1 MSKLKKKLAGL
12 LCAVMALSCCL
23 VSASAFEAGDAG
35 QYDIDGNLSCYVNA
49 MGGIDFGAQV
59 FKDVTVNVDESG
71 NATATISLG
80 TGTGTIYSVPHTDFV
95 DPQVTPCYYDAAGE
109 VQDAQYTISE
119 NTAQNASGENI
130 NYVDS
135 MTIPVSQDTS
145 EYYVWIYINS
155 NVMGVQFGDGTG
167 SGSSNQPGVATPYV
181 GKLTLDWS
189 TLTEIVTPDET
200 TEQSATVNYTVDNS
214 YVVSIPAEITVDP
227 ATKTAAYTVE
237 AQDFAL
243 TAGAYVTVTADTE
256 GTLSNGTDTLAFTNE
271 LASGQLNEDG
281 QTLDGVITVTGEAA
295 STGTYTGSL
304 NFTVNYFS
312 GN

>member
-95 DPQVTPCYYDAAGE
+95 DPQVTPGYYDAAGE

>member
-23 VSASAFEAGDAG
+23 VSVSAFEAGDAG
-35 QYDIDGNLSCYVNA
+35 QYDIDGNLSCFVNA
-49 MGGIDFGAQV
+49 MGGIDFGTQV

-95 DPQVTPCYYDAAGE
+95 DPQVTPGYYDAEGV
-109 VQDAQYTISE
+109 VQNAEYTVSD
-119 NTAQNASGENI
+119 NTAQNASGEAV

-155 NVMGVQFGDGTG
+155 NVMGVQFGNGTG

-181 GKLTLDWS
+181 GKLTLDWES
-189 TLTEIVTPDET
+189 LTKIVVPDET
-200 TEQSATVNYTVDNS
+200 TEQSATVNYNVDNS
-214 YVVSIPAEITVDP
+214 YEVSIPAEINVDP

-237 AQDFAL
+237 AQNFSL
-243 TAGAYVTVTADTE
+243 VSGAYVTVTADTE

-271 LASGQLNEDG
+271 LASGELNESG
-281 QTLDGVITVTGEAA
+281 QSLAGTVTVTGEAA
-295 STGTYTGSL
+295 SAGTYTGTL
-304 NFTVNYFS
+304 NFTVNFFS